1 MSQTIRISDSLHAL
15 AQREAELMSRTVA
28 QQLEHWARL
37 GLALEASGVTASQVR
52 HLLDLELGRRLE
64 RRAPHREGAALPAA
78 LGAAASNAYRDDFD
92 DEAEAWTER
101 DAPGGRGA
109 AAAAAAPAPAPA
121 APAPAAAAAAAGGDD
136 AADGEFDDD
145 YSDEEIAVAITCISG
160 VLSLEEGADEADISE
175 RELRRL
181 MAGLL
186 RRRRQMSLSELE
198 ALEPERRLQLATEI
212 AFAEHAARGRR

>member
-1 MSQTIRISDSLHAL
+1 MSQTIRIPDSLLAL

-52 HLLDLELGRRLE
+52 HLLDMEMGRRLE
-64 RRAPHREGAALPAA
+64 LPSRTLRREEPAPKERSRDADAWGDEDDCGSDRPGAGNGGNAGNNA
-78 LGAAASNAYRDDFD
+78 GGSSNAGNGAD
-92 DEAEAWTER
+92 DEYDE
-101 DAPGGRGA
+101 
-109 AAAAAAPAPAPA
+109 
-121 APAPAAAAAAAGGDD
+121 
-136 AADGEFDDD
+136 D
-145 YSDEEIAVAITCISG
+145 YSDEEVAVAITCISG
-160 VLSLEEGADEADISE
+160 VLSLEDGADEADLSE

-186 RRRRQMSLSELE
+186 RRRRHMSLSELE
-198 ALEPERRLQLATEI
+198 ALSAERRLQLATEI

>member
-1 MSQTIRISDSLHAL
+1 MSQTIRIPDSLLAL

-52 HLLDLELGRRLE
+52 HLLDMEMGRRLE
-64 RRAPHREGAALPAA
+64 LPSRTLRREEPAPQERVRGDDGWDEDEEARGRETPGNGA
-78 LGAAASNAYRDDFD
+78 D
-92 DEAEAWTER
+92 DEVDE
-101 DAPGGRGA
+101 
-109 AAAAAAPAPAPA
+109 
-121 APAPAAAAAAAGGDD
+121 
-136 AADGEFDDD
+136 D
-145 YSDEEIAVAITCISG
+145 YSDEEVAVAITCISG
-160 VLSLEEGADEADISE
+160 VLSLEDGAEEADLSG

-186 RRRRQMSLSELE
+186 RRRRHMSLSELE
-198 ALEPERRLQLATEI
+198 ALSAERRLQLATEI

>member
-1 MSQTIRISDSLHAL
+1 MSQTIRIPDSLLAL

-52 HLLDLELGRRLE
+52 HLLDMEMGRRLE
-64 RRAPHREGAALPAA
+64 LPARP
-78 LGAAASNAYRDDFD
+78 LRRD
-92 DEAEAWTER
+92 E
-101 DAPGGRGA
+101 
-109 AAAAAAPAPAPA
+109 PA
-121 APAPAAAAAAAGGDD
+121 APPERSRDADAWADEDDWERGRERASGNGGQQAASVGNG
-136 AADGEFDDD
+136 ADEEYDED
-145 YSDEEIAVAITCISG
+145 YSDEEVAVAITCISG
-160 VLSLEEGADEADISE
+160 VLSLEEGADEADLSE

-186 RRRRQMSLSELE
+186 RRRRHMSLAELE
-198 ALEPERRLQLATEI
+198 ALGAERRLQLATEI

>member
-1 MSQTIRISDSLHAL
+1 MSQTIRIPDSLLAL

-52 HLLDLELGRRLE
+52 HLLDMEMGRRLE
-64 RRAPHREGAALPAA
+64 LPARPLRRDEPVTPLPERSRDSDA
-78 LGAAASNAYRDDFD
+78 WADEDDWERGREQRASGN
-92 DEAEAWTER
+92 
-101 DAPGGRGA
+101 GGNGS
-109 AAAAAAPAPAPA
+109 PQ
-121 APAPAAAAAAAGGDD
+121 AAGTGNG
-136 AADGEFDDD
+136 ADEGYDED
-145 YSDEEIAVAITCISG
+145 YSDEEVAVAITCISG
-160 VLSLEEGADEADISE
+160 VLSLEEGADEADLSE

-186 RRRRQMSLSELE
+186 RRRRHMSLAELE
-198 ALEPERRLQLATEI
+198 ALSAERRLQLATEI

>member
-1 MSQTIRISDSLHAL
+1 MSQTIRIPDSLLAL

-52 HLLDLELGRRLE
+52 HLLDMEMGRRLE
-64 RRAPHREGAALPAA
+64 LPSRTLRREEPAPKERSRDADAWSDEDGCGSDRPSAGNA
-78 LGAAASNAYRDDFD
+78 GTNGGSSNAGNGAD
-92 DEAEAWTER
+92 DEYDE
-101 DAPGGRGA
+101 
-109 AAAAAAPAPAPA
+109 
-121 APAPAAAAAAAGGDD
+121 
-136 AADGEFDDD
+136 D
-145 YSDEEIAVAITCISG
+145 YSDEEVAVAITCISG
-160 VLSLEEGADEADISE
+160 VLSLEDGADEADLSE

-186 RRRRQMSLSELE
+186 RRRRHMSLSELE
-198 ALEPERRLQLATEI
+198 ALSAERRLQLATEI

>member
-1 MSQTIRISDSLHAL
+1 MSQTIRIPDSLLAL

-52 HLLDLELGRRLE
+52 HLLDMEMGRRLE
-64 RRAPHREGAALPAA
+64 LPSRSLRREAPPVPESP
-78 LGAAASNAYRDDFD
+78 RDDRGWD
-92 DEAEAWTER
+92 DEER
-101 DAPGGRGA
+101 DP
-109 AAAAAAPAPAPA
+109 APAPAPA
-121 APAPAAAAAAAGGDD
+121 PAGNGAE
-136 AADGEFDDD
+136 DGYDED
-145 YSDEEIAVAITCISG
+145 YSDEEVAVAITCISG
-160 VLSLEEGADEADISE
+160 VLSLEDGAEEADLSE

-186 RRRRQMSLSELE
+186 RRRRHMSLAELE
-198 ALEPERRLQLATEI
+198 ALSDERRLQLATEI

>member
-1 MSQTIRISDSLHAL
+1 MSQTIRIPDSLLAL

-52 HLLDLELGRRLE
+52 HLLDMEMGRRLE
-64 RRAPHREGAALPAA
+64 LPSRSLRRDEMPVPPVSPVAERPRESDGW
-78 LGAAASNAYRDDFD
+78 G
-92 DEAEAWTER
+92 DEAEEPVER
-101 DAPGGRGA
+101 DQVTATAGNGA
-109 AAAAAAPAPAPA
+109 
-121 APAPAAAAAAAGGDD
+121 DD
-136 AADGEFDDD
+136 GYDED
-145 YSDEEIAVAITCISG
+145 YSDEEVAVAITCISG
-160 VLSLEEGADEADISE
+160 VLSLEEGADEADLSE

-186 RRRRQMSLSELE
+186 RRRRHMSLSELE
-198 ALEPERRLQLATEI
+198 ALSAERRLQLATEI

>member
-1 MSQTIRISDSLHAL
+1 MSQTIRIPDSLLAL

-52 HLLDLELGRRLE
+52 HLLDMEMGRRLE
-64 RRAPHREGAALPAA
+64 LPSRTLRRDEPAPVPVPER
-78 LGAAASNAYRDDFD
+78 SRDADAWGDEDDYGRDRPNGGSGGNGSSSGGGNGGTSAD
-92 DEAEAWTER
+92 DEYDE
-101 DAPGGRGA
+101 
-109 AAAAAAPAPAPA
+109 
-121 APAPAAAAAAAGGDD
+121 
-136 AADGEFDDD
+136 D
-145 YSDEEIAVAITCISG
+145 YSDEEVAVAITCISG
-160 VLSLEEGADEADISE
+160 VLSLEDGADEADLSE

-186 RRRRQMSLSELE
+186 RRRRHMSLSELE
-198 ALEPERRLQLATEI
+198 ALSPERRLQLATEI

>member
-1 MSQTIRISDSLHAL
+1 MSQTIRIPDSLLAL

-52 HLLDLELGRRLE
+52 HLLDMEMGRRLDLPSRSLRREESPLPPVVPE
-64 RRAPHREGAALPAA
+64 RARE
-78 LGAAASNAYRDDFD
+78 S
-92 DEAEAWTER
+92 EAWGEPEEER
-101 DAPGGRGA
+101 EPEREPASGNGA
-109 AAAAAAPAPAPA
+109 
-121 APAPAAAAAAAGGDD
+121 DD
-136 AADGEFDDD
+136 GYDED
-145 YSDEEIAVAITCISG
+145 YSDEEVAVAITCISG
-160 VLSLEEGADEADISE
+160 VLSLEEGADEADLSE

-186 RRRRQMSLSELE
+186 RRRRHMSLSELE
-198 ALEPERRLQLATEI
+198 VLSAERRLQLATEI